1 MRLYIRSAF
10 RIGTAAVIAVV
21 GYVAIVACSLVWSG
35 SHDSGKTA
43 DVIVVM
49 GAAQYDGV
57 PSPLLES
64 RLAHALKLFQDKRA
78 PLIAVTGGKQEADRF
93 TEAAA
98 SRRWLTDRGVPTSVI
113 LAEDT
118 GRSTWQ
124 SLENLAP
131 VLKAAKAQ
139 RVIAVSSNWHVERV
153 RLTLKELDF
162 RATSSAPELGNR
174 MRDVFTHPKTVKEI
188 VGVSFGRLIG
198 FERLFSISG

>member
-1 MRLYIRSAF
+1 MRLFFTSAV
-10 RIGTAAVIAVV
+10 RLGCAAVVAVI
-21 GYVAIVACSLVWSG
+21 GYVAIATCSLVWNG
-35 SHDSGKTA
+35 SHDNEDTA
-43 DVIVVM
+43 DAIVVM
-49 GAAQYDGV
+49 GAAQYDGT
-57 PSPLLES
+57 PSPLLQS
-64 RLAHALKLFQDKRA
+64 RLSHALTLWQDKRA
-78 PLIAVTGGKQEADRF
+78 PLIAVTGGKQDADRF

-98 SRRWLTDRGVPTSVI
+98 SRRWLTDRGVPTSAI

-131 VLKAAKAQ
+131 VLKAAKVQ

-162 RATSSAPELGNR
+162 NATSSAPELGNR

>member
-1 MRLYIRSAF
+1 MRVFVVSAY
-10 RIGTAAVIAVV
+10 RIALAAVTAIV
-21 GYVAIVACSLVWSG
+21 GYVLIVSCSLVWNG
-35 SHDSGKTA
+35 SHDNGVTA
-43 DVIVVM
+43 DAIVVM
-49 GAAQYDGV
+49 GAAQYDGT
-57 PSPLLES
+57 PSPLLQS
-64 RLAHALKLFQDKRA
+64 RLSHALTLWQDTRA
-78 PLIAVTGGKQEADRF
+78 PLIAVTGGKQDADRF

-98 SRRWLTDRGVPTSVI
+98 SRRWLTDRGVPTSAI

-131 VLKAAKAQ
+131 VLRAAKVQ

-153 RLTLKELDF
+153 RLTLKELNF
-162 RATSSAPELGNR
+162 HSSSSAPGSGNS
-174 MRDVFTHPKTVKEI
+174 MRKVVTHQKTIKEI